1 MRAYVV
7 THFETVNG
15 LAILKTERFFFSAN
29 RAIAY
34 IESIYKPSAPIEFAS
49 DGLNPLWSLG
59 RGNNQLKIDA
69 IEFEDDPTDV

>member
-7 THFETVNG
+7 THF
-15 LAILKTERFFFSAN
+15 KTIDVFTTEKITRFFFSAN